1 MRDAGPPGCLLMLT
15 PTHAKAKQPSHR
27 PTPAGQ
33 PQPRVSHHTKTHPPA
48 QHHHRGPS
56 VPPHPSTE
64 GRKTYGL
71 KQTWEGGRKQISPR
85 CREDQG
91 SGSQPRPAQSPH
103 SQPPPVR
110 VHPQH
115 INQLSE
121 PPNPHTETTIPYH
134 TTPNPNCRHLGLRS
148 KVMCKINK

>member
-27 PTPAGQ
+27 PTPAGP

-91 SGSQPRPAQSPH
+91 GGSQPRPAQSPNPNH
-103 SQPPPVR
+103 
-110 VHPQH
+110 HP
-115 INQLSE
+115 SE
-121 PPNPHTETTIPYH
+121 YTHNISTNFPNHPTHTGTTISYKY
-134 TTPNPNCRHLGLRS
+134 TPNPNYPHLGLTS